1 MLGIYI
7 RKSRNKKKEK
17 SLKEQEL
24 LGTEFADNLGMSF
37 RIFNEGVISGQKG
50 TEERPE
56 FGKLLTAIEQKKLEG
71 VYIWDSSRIARNEL
85 AFGKFQVLLRDSG
98 VLLYDNGVK
107 ADMRDENT
115 FLFYHMKSGFDAH
128 FAKLTSQKI
137 RTVLK
142 RNAQNGLVH
151 GRPPIG
157 YTKDNKGQILIDPEQ
172 SKLVKRIY
180 KMSLEGR
187 GSKVIANML
196 TEEGVPTMRKKQ
208 VWAANTVL
216 DIIKNPY
223 YKGER
228 HFSGKVYEVPA
239 IFKPSYWQKVND
251 NLQKNRIYSGKG
263 VEHKYLLNKGLLK
276 CGKCSKNYFGR
287 KNSNIKYGYYICAS
301 RKSRLEDCNNR
312 AIPINVLETFVWER
326 FFKSKE
332 LFSLV
337 KEHLKDNGNAEN
349 TKVIKDEIKVLESK
363 NIKLSKERQNLI
375 TAVRKGAFIDSD
387 IKADKE
393 SIDRETNDNLTIINN
408 LSEQLQSYSNSE
420 RKLREINNDFEHL
433 KTKTSFNDKKKII
446 TKYLEQIV
454 ITYDRHSKHNL
465 GWFELVVYFNVP
477 DMKPETYLLD
487 SKYQIAIRKDKAYA
501 SIKLDGVAVYSTND
515 TVYFYDAEN
524 NRYDVFPIPDNE
536 YYEKLHKEMIYN
548 ELGGE

>member
-7 RKSRNKKKEK
+7 RKSVDHNNQK
-17 SLKEQEL
+17 SIKEQRL
-24 LGTEFADNLGMSF
+24 LGIECAERHTKEYVIYDEGIVSGADLSD
-37 RIFNEGVISGQKG
+37 K
-50 TEERPE
+50 RPKFKE
-56 FGKLLTAIEQKKLEG
+56 LKTDIEHGKLSG
-71 VYIWDSSRIARNEL
+71 VFIWETSRAARNTKSFLTL
-85 AFGKFQVLLRDSG
+85 ADLLRDNN
-98 VLLYDNGVK
+98 VLLYDGYNI
-107 ADMRDENT
+107 ADMNDPQAYMFYTQKAAYDE
-115 FLFYHMKSGFDAH
+115 FYSKM
-128 FAKLTSQKI
+128 TSQKI
-137 RTVLK
+137 KAVLE
-142 RNAQNGLVH
+142 RNAKEGLVH

-157 YTKDNKGQILIDPEQ
+157 YTKNSKGQIIIDSEQ
-172 SKLVKRIY
+172 SKLVKRIF
-180 KMSLEGR
+180 KMSLEGN

-337 KEHLKDNGNAEN
+337 KEHLKDNGNTEN
-349 TKVIKDEIKVLESK
+349 TKAIKDEIKVLESK
-363 NIKLSKERQNLI
+363 NVKLKKERSNAIRL
-375 TAVRKGAFIDSD
+375 TVKGILSESD
-387 IKADKE
+387 IKVEKE
-393 SIDRETNDNLTIINN
+393 RIDREMNDNLTIITN
-408 LSEQLQSYSNSE
+408 LNEQLQSYANAE
-420 RKLREINNDFEHL
+420 KKLGEINKDFQHL
-433 KTKTSFNDKKKII
+433 KSTTPFIDKKKII
-446 TKYLEQIV
+446 KKYIEQIT

-487 SKYQIAIRKDKAYA
+487 SKYQIAIRKDREYA
-501 SIKLDGVAVYSTND
+501 SINLDGEAVHSTKD

-524 NRYDVFPIPDNE
+524 NMYEVFPIPDNE
-536 YYEKLHKEMIYN
+536 HDSWIIN
-548 ELGGE
+548 ELNNK